1 MNKSIQILRKDT
13 AFIKFFELIKDK
25 YRSLGHMGGKI
36 SVDQFSDNELE
47 AISGLLGISIDREQL
62 KKGVPL
68 SRIEKSFEKSIFK
81 EYSLFQLVEEVLE
94 ETILT
99 KVEEQSIKQNK
110 EQEFLSYLVRTMPEV
125 TWWWNRIGE
134 KTADSRFIWNLYN
147 ENIESLIENLKTVYD
162 AYASLPQNSLER
174 IPLFAQRITSNP
186 HSFDQNKILGKL
198 LVHCLF
204 SNQLVNR
211 PDFIYPKSIED
222 LNELYENYNLM
233 RDDLWSFV
241 TCRGLL
247 AETENGEHPVWTSAA
262 YMGTVLNVPMK
273 ELLNIRQMSPS
284 AGKKVWVVE
293 NSGVC
298 STIIDQIPDAPI
310 ICTHGQFRMA
320 SWKVIDL
327 LVQSNNIIYYSG
339 DFDPEGIVMAER
351 LKNRYPN
358 NVEFW
363 RMDKTSYEIAVSNED
378 ISSRLKKLDVVESLE
393 LQELI
398 VEIKSLEK
406 AGYQEGIIDLL
417 INDIRKEY
425 RGLKGTTMMC
435 PPKSISGKKD

>member
-1 MNKSIQILRKDT
+1 MNKSIKILKNDM
-13 AFIKFFELIKDK
+13 AFIKFFELIKEK
-25 YRSLGHMGGKI
+25 YRSLGHIGGKVNI
-36 SVDQFSDNELE
+36 DNFSDNELE
-47 AISGLLGISIDREQL
+47 SISGLLGISIDSLRL
-62 KKGVPL
+62 KKGIPL
-68 SRIEKSFEKSIFK
+68 SKIEKSFDKSIFQD
-81 EYSLFQLVEEVLE
+81 YSLLQLVEEVLG

-99 KVEEQSIKQNK
+99 KVEEHSIKQYK
-110 EQEFLSYLVRTMPEV
+110 EQEFLSYLTRTMPDV

-134 KTADSRFIWNLYN
+134 KTADSRFIWNSYK
-147 ENIESLIENLKTVYD
+147 ENKKEMIENLKTIYH
-162 AYASLPQNSLER
+162 AFTSLPQNTFER

-186 HSFDQNKILGKL
+186 HSFDQNTTLGKL
-198 LVHCLF
+198 LIHCLF
-204 SNQLVNR
+204 SNQLMYQQ
-211 PDFIYPKSIED
+211 DTIYPKSIED
-222 LNELYENYNLM
+222 LNELYGNYNLM

-247 AETENGEHPVWTSAA
+247 ADTDVGEHPVWTSAA

-273 ELLNIRQMSPS
+273 ELLNIRQMLPS
-284 AGKKVWVVE
+284 AGNKVWVVE
-293 NSGVC
+293 NSSVC
-298 STIIDQIPDAPI
+298 STIIDQVPDAPI

-327 LVQSNNIIYYSG
+327 LIQSNNIIYYSG

-358 NVEFW
+358 NVKFW
-363 RMDKTSYEIAVSNED
+363 RMDKNSYEIAVSNED

-398 VEIKSLEK
+398 VEIKSLGK

-425 RGLKGTTMMC
+425 RGL
-435 PPKSISGKKD
+435 